1 MNDTTNTE
9 IIRIYYTDK
18 PSLTIESDWLII
30 SICLL
35 FLIGA
40 FLINKY
46 SPKWFNWHEMEV
58 EISGSP
64 KLKYKVKRNSDNLY
78 IANRIHIELTT
89 RKAAIPID
97 EKNDFIIEIYDSW
110 YKLFNNI
117 RDEIKTVPGNYLK
130 DHDPTTALIGLTK
143 KILNDA
149 LRQHLTEFQV
159 KFRKWYDKAEKL
171 EENKNLTPQEIQAK
185 YPDFDNLVESM
196 KAVNKTLMDY
206 ANELDKLVKGK

>member
-9 IIRIYYTDK
+9 IIRIYYTNK

-30 SICLL
+30 AICLL
-35 FLIGA
+35 FLIVA
-40 FLINKY
+40 FLTNKY
-46 SPKWFNWHEMEV
+46 FPKWFNWHEMEV

-97 EKNDFIIEIYDSW
+97 EKNDFIIEIYNSW

-117 RDEIKTVPGNYLK
+117 REEIKTVPGNYLK

-149 LRQHLTEFQV
+149 LRPHLTEYQV
-159 KFRKWYDKAEKL
+159 KFRKWYDKAEKV
-171 EENKNLTPQEIQAK
+171 EENKDLTPQEIQAK

-196 KAVNKTLMDY
+196 KGVNKTLMDY

>member
-9 IIRIYYTDK
+9 IIRIYYTNK

-35 FLIGA
+35 FLIVA

-46 SPKWFNWHEMEV
+46 IPKWFNWHEMEV

-143 KILNDA
+143 KILNNA
-149 LRQHLTEFQV
+149 LRPHLTEYQV

-171 EENKNLTPQEIQAK
+171 EENKDITPQEIQAK
-185 YPDFDNLVESM
+185 YADFDNLVESM
-196 KAVNKTLMDY
+196 KDVNKTLMDY

>member
-9 IIRIYYTDK
+9 IIRIYYTNK

-35 FLIGA
+35 FLIVA
-40 FLINKY
+40 FLINNY
-46 SPKWFNWHEMEV
+46 IPKWFNWHEMEV

-143 KILNDA
+143 KILNNA
-149 LRQHLTEFQV
+149 LRPHLTEYQV

-171 EENKNLTPQEIQAK
+171 EENKDLTPQEIQAK
-185 YPDFDNLVESM
+185 YADFDNLVESM
-196 KAVNKTLMDY
+196 KDVNKTLMDY

>member
-9 IIRIYYTDK
+9 IIRIYYTNK
-18 PSLTIESDWLII
+18 PSITIESDWLII

-35 FLIGA
+35 FLLVA
-40 FLINKY
+40 FSINKY
-46 SPKWFNWHEMEV
+46 FPKWFNWHEMEV

-110 YKLFNNI
+110 YKLFNKI

-143 KILNDA
+143 KILNNA
-149 LRQHLTEFQV
+149 LRPHLTEYQV

-171 EENKNLTPQEIQAK
+171 EENKDLTPQEIQAK

-196 KAVNKTLMDY
+196 KGVNKTLMDY

>member
-9 IIRIYYTDK
+9 IIRIYYTNQ
-18 PSLTIESDWLII
+18 PSLTIESDWLFI

-35 FLIGA
+35 FLIVV

-46 SPKWFNWHEMEV
+46 FPKWYNWHEMEV

-143 KILNDA
+143 KILNNA
-149 LRQHLTEFQV
+149 LRPHLSEFQV

-171 EENKNLTPQEIQAK
+171 EENKDLTPQEIQAK

-196 KAVNKTLMDY
+196 KGVNKTLMDY
-206 ANELDKLVKGK
+206 AIELDKLVKGK

>member
-1 MNDTTNTE
+1 
-9 IIRIYYTDK
+9 
-18 PSLTIESDWLII
+18 
-30 SICLL
+30 
-35 FLIGA
+35 
-40 FLINKY
+40 
-46 SPKWFNWHEMEV
+46 MEV

-143 KILNDA
+143 KILNNA
-149 LRQHLTEFQV
+149 LRPHLTEYQV

-171 EENKNLTPQEIQAK
+171 EENKDITPQEIQAK
-185 YPDFDNLVESM
+185 YADFDNLVESM
-196 KAVNKTLMDY
+196 KDVNKTLMDY

>member
-9 IIRIYYTDK
+9 IIRVYYTNK

-30 SICLL
+30 LICLL
-35 FLIGA
+35 FLIVA
-40 FLINKY
+40 FFINKY
-46 SPKWFNWHEMEV
+46 FPKWFNWHEMEV

-117 RDEIKTVPGNYLK
+117 RDEIKTVPGNYLI

-149 LRQHLTEFQV
+149 LRPHLTEYQV
-159 KFRKWYDKAEKL
+159 KYRKWYDKAEKL
-171 EENKNLTPQEIQAK
+171 EENKDLTPQEIQAK

-196 KAVNKTLMDY
+196 KGVNKTLMDY

>member
-9 IIRIYYTDK
+9 IVRIYYTNK

-30 SICLL
+30 AFCILV
-35 FLIGA
+35 LILA
-40 FLINKY
+40 FIINRY
-46 SPKWFNWHEMEV
+46 FPKFFNWHEMEV

-64 KLKYKVKRNSDNLY
+64 KLKYKVKRNNDNLY

-97 EKNDFIIEIYDSW
+97 EKNDFIIEVYDSW

-149 LRQHLTEFQV
+149 LRPHLTEYQV

-171 EENKNLTPQEIQAK
+171 EENKDLTPQEIQAK
-185 YPDFDNLVESM
+185 YPDFDNLVKSM
-196 KAVNKTLMDY
+196 KGVNKTLMDY
-206 ANELDKLVKGK
+206 ANELDKLIKGK

>member
-9 IIRIYYTDK
+9 IIRVYFTNK

-35 FLIGA
+35 FLIVA

-46 SPKWFNWHEMEV
+46 FPKWFNWHEMEV

-117 RDEIKTVPGNYLK
+117 RDEIKNVPGNYLK

-149 LRQHLTEFQV
+149 LRPHLTEYQV
-159 KFRKWYDKAEKL
+159 KFRKWYEKAEKL
-171 EENKNLTPQEIQAK
+171 EENKDLTPQEIQAK
-185 YPDFDNLVESM
+185 YPDFGNLVESM
-196 KAVNKTLMDY
+196 KGVNKTLMDY

>member
-1 MNDTTNTE
+1 MNDTANTE

-35 FLIGA
+35 FLIVA
-40 FLINKY
+40 FLIKKY
-46 SPKWFNWHEMEV
+46 FPKWFNWHEMEV

-64 KLKYKVKRNSDNLY
+64 KLKYKVKRSSDNLY

-89 RKAAIPID
+89 RKAAILID

-149 LRQHLTEFQV
+149 LRQHLTEYQV

-171 EENKNLTPQEIQAK
+171 EENKNLTPHEIQAK

-196 KAVNKTLMDY
+196 KVVNKTLMDY